1 MTWLLLQKQ
10 VQVFKHLLPQIVLIA
25 MKSSLKKIC
34 FLFNKE
40 VVREELKYI
49 KLTVEICILLLQF
62 FFEVHRSA

>member
-40 VVREELKYI
+40 VVREELKY
-49 KLTVEICILLLQF
+49 K
-62 FFEVHRSA
+62 S